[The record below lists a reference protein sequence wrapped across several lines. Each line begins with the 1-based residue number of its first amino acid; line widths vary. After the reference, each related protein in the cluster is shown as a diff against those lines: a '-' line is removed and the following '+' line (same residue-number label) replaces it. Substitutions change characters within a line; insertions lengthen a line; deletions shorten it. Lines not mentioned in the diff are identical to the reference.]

1 MWLALIEPQGRGQ
14 DKLVFECTAC
24 RREEI
29 VVLKAAEA
37 AR

>member
-1 MWLALIEPQGRGQ
+1 MWLALIEPQSRGQ

-29 VVLKAAEA
+29 VILKAAEA